1 MSKVVLVTGSSR
13 GIGKAIAQKF
23 ADNGY
28 SVAINYIQS
37 KELAENFCRELN
49 EKGINAKAY
58 QADVADKQAVDNMVK
73 QIEQDLGKI
82 DVLVN
87 NAGIAKI
94 EMFQDVS
101 EEFLKRIFAV
111 NFFGT
116 FYCSQAVLPNMLHN
130 KKGSII
136 NISSIWGSY
145 GASCESAYASTKAA
159 IIGFTRSL
167 AKELAPSNIRVNC
180 VAPGVIDTDMISI
193 LGGET
198 IEHLKNEIP
207 MRRIGTPEDVAEA
220 AYFLASDA
228 ASYATGQVLHLEGAF
243 VL

>member
-28 SVAINYIQS
+28 SVAVNYIQS
-37 KELAENFCRELN
+37 KELAESFCRELN

-87 NAGIAKI
+87 NAGIAKQQ
-94 EMFQDVS
+94 MFQDIS
-101 EEFLKRIFAV
+101 EEYLKRIFAV

-116 FYCSQAVLPNMLHN
+116 FYCSQSVLPNMLHN
-130 KKGSII
+130 KR
-136 NISSIWGSY
+136 
-145 GASCESAYASTKAA
+145 AA
-159 IIGFTRSL
+159 
-167 AKELAPSNIRVNC
+167 
-180 VAPGVIDTDMISI
+180 
-193 LGGET
+193 
-198 IEHLKNEIP
+198 
-207 MRRIGTPEDVAEA
+207 
-220 AYFLASDA
+220 
-228 ASYATGQVLHLEGAF
+228 
-243 VL
+243 